1 LDGAYGD
8 KGQAKDFKNIFGI
21 TREKIPSFLKN
32 VFSSGIIVSNKKVV
46 RYGKEGY
53 ERIYAY
59 NGQYVILT
67 AIGTNGFVV
76 TAYSKRKENA

>member
-1 LDGAYGD
+1 ML
-8 KGQAKDFKNIFGI
+8 F
-21 TREKIPSFLKN
+21 FLLN
-32 VFSSGIIVSNKKVV
+32 DIDIYIIVDNKKVV

-67 AIGTNGFVV
+67 AIGSNVFIV
-76 TAYSKRKENA
+76 TAYPKRKENA

>member
-1 LDGAYGD
+1 MEPTEATGTLRILRIYLVL
-8 KGQAKDFKNIFGI
+8 Q
-21 TREKIPSFLKN
+21 EKKYLLFLKKYS
-32 VFSSGIIVSNKKVV
+32 VAKIIVANKKVV

-67 AIGTNGFVV
+67 AISTNGFVV
-76 TAYSKRKENA
+76 TAYPKRKENA